1 MMLVASSGDP
11 DTVSLC
17 SKPQF
22 LSRRGDAR
30 QNRALNAGGESRRY
44 RLIPLNVLQLNV
56 DDQSATQ
63 EKREDLAVTA

>member
-30 QNRALNAGGESRRY
+30 QNRALNVGGESRRY
-44 RLIPLNVLQLNV
+44 PMTPVTPGRL
-56 DDQSATQ
+56 AA
-63 EKREDLAVTA
+63 ER